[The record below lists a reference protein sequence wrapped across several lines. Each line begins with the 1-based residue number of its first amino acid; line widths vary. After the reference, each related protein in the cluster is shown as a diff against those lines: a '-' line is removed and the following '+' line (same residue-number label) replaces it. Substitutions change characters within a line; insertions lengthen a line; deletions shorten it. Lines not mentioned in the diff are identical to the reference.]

1 MATKAA
7 PHTAPSSRSA
17 MRAHSAS
24 ATMSTAH
31 KKGTALPSS
40 TYPAPGTP
48 SPRGRQP
55 AARSSKRTKAAASAS
70 SKSRTSRRSPS
81 AAGLRIRATSSA
93 RPTAPKARLPA
104 SAVSSRVINRPSL
117 PNSSGWPTQAANQP
131 TPTAATVPAAAHSP
145 PHSGA
150 RRGAGQGCSDCT
162 GCCCWRRSS
171 TRRSGTNRLHR
182 ATVRAKPSTTAAAKA
197 KRSIDQTL
205 HFAK

>member
-1 MATKAA
+1 
-7 PHTAPSSRSA
+7 
-17 MRAHSAS
+17 
-24 ATMSTAH
+24 MSTAH

-70 SKSRTSRRSPS
+70 SKSRTSLRSPS
-81 AAGLRIRATSSA
+81 AAGLRIRARSSA
-93 RPTAPKARLPA
+93 KPTAPKARLPA

-117 PNSSGWPTQAANQP
+117 PSSSGWPTQAASQP

-150 RRGAGQGCSDCT
+150 RRGAGRGCSDCA
-162 GCCCWRRSS
+162 GCWFCSRRSS

-182 ATVRAKPSTTAAAKA
+182 AAVRAKPSTTAAAKA